1 MLNAVKTLLVSN
13 IDTLDDKLL
22 GLGIFRVAAAVCCQI
37 KFFSRFSRMGKNA
50 QLKGFFRIRSIS
62 LTELSLTTVEPG
74 LLHGNLNFARQFRF
88 FTRQF

>member
-22 GLGIFRVAAAVCCQI
+22 GLGIFRAAVCCQI
-37 KFFSRFSRMGKNA
+37 EFFSRFSRMGKNA
-50 QLKGFFRIRSIS
+50 QLKGFFGGIRSIS

>member
-22 GLGIFRVAAAVCCQI
+22 GLGIFRAAVCCQI
-37 KFFSRFSRMGKNA
+37 EFFSRFSRMGKNA